1 MHGTGILDA
10 GLGDVY
16 SLLHATGTCIYRS
29 AQIGCNRRGV
39 AVVGSWV
46 GLDELCTPSENM
58 PKENFRNFTNTDY
71 IVLIGK

>member
-29 AQIGCNRRGV
+29 TQIGCNRRGV
-39 AVVGSWV
+39 AVVSSWI
-46 GLDELCTPSENM
+46 GDELYTAKICRTFER
-58 PKENFRNFTNTDY
+58 KFQKFHEY
-71 IVLIGK
+71 